1 MKASEKQLLSA
12 IPFLPNKNQAM
23 LLQVITTRDFFTFT
37 DFLVSSGISHA
48 NILINMARAIGGIA
62 AFFYISKRIY
72 EQLIADNPVYILP
85 LLRPFAL
92 LLVITFWGPFVNL
105 LMVPTKGLTNLSEA
119 VYADKKHIVKE
130 KLDEKQQAI
139 LETDLPI
146 FYENEEKE
154 SQLWDKGINL
164 LLTTYNIVTGRAIQ
178 NQINF
183 YIMDAIRQLFE
194 TIFEVLV
201 YLIAFLRTVFC
212 VLLVIFGPL
221 VFALSIFDGFQDNY
235 LQWIARFINVNLYLP
250 IALLILSLVQEILIY
265 VLDIEIAQ
273 IQALPIY
280 QPQLFYVSNL
290 IVPIC
295 GIIGMALVPKIASWI
310 VQASGTNSGSGR
322 LIRTAAVMAATRGAM
337 K

>member
-1 MKASEKQLLSA
+1 
-12 IPFLPNKNQAM
+12 M
-23 LLQVITTRDFFTFT
+23 LLQVLTTNDFFAFT
-37 DFLVSSGISHA
+37 DTLVDSGVNHA
-48 NILINMARAIGGIA
+48 RILVDMARAIGGIA

-72 EQLIADNPVYILP
+72 EQLIADNPVSILP

-92 LLVITFWGPFVNL
+92 VLVITFWGPFVNL
-105 LMVPTKGLTNLSEA
+105 LLAPTKGLTHLSEA

-130 KLDEKQQAI
+130 RLEDKQQAI
-139 LETDLPI
+139 LSTDLPL

-154 SQLWDKGINL
+154 ADLWDKGVNL
-164 LLTTYNIVTGRAIQ
+164 ILTSYNIISGRAIH

-183 YIMDAIRQLFE
+183 YMMDATRQLLESF
-194 TIFEVLV
+194 FEVLV

-250 IALLILSLVQEILIY
+250 IALLILSIVQEILIY
-265 VLDIEIAQ
+265 VLEMEIAQ
-273 IQALPIY
+273 INAMLIY
-280 QPQLFYVSNL
+280 EPKLFFVSNL
-290 IVPIC
+290 IVPVC
-295 GIIGMALVPKIASWI
+295 GIIGMAMVPKISSWI
-310 VQASGTNSGSGR
+310 IHASGTNSGGGR
-322 LIRTAAVMAATRGAM
+322 LVRTAAVMAITKGAM

>member
-1 MKASEKQLLSA
+1 
-12 IPFLPNKNQAM
+12 M
-23 LLQVITTRDFFTFT
+23 LLQVITTDSFFTFT
-37 DFLVSSGISHA
+37 DFLITSGISHA
-48 NILINMARAIGGIA
+48 NVLINMARAIGGIA

-119 VYADKKHIVKE
+119 VYADKKHIVKQ

-139 LETDLPI
+139 LTTDLPI

-154 SQLWDKGINL
+154 AQLWDKGINL
-164 LLTTYNIVTGRAIQ
+164 LLSTYNIVTGRALQ

-212 VLLVIFGPL
+212 ILLVIFG
-221 VFALSIFDGFQDNY
+221 
-235 LQWIARFINVNLYLP
+235 
-250 IALLILSLVQEILIY
+250 
-265 VLDIEIAQ
+265 
-273 IQALPIY
+273 
-280 QPQLFYVSNL
+280 
-290 IVPIC
+290 
-295 GIIGMALVPKIASWI
+295 
-310 VQASGTNSGSGR
+310 
-322 LIRTAAVMAATRGAM
+322 
-337 K
+337 

>member
-1 MKASEKQLLSA
+1 M
-12 IPFLPNKNQAM
+12 I
-23 LLQVITTRDFFTFT
+23 LQVITTNDFFAFT
-37 DFLVSSGISHA
+37 DTLVDSGVNHA
-48 NILINMARAIGGIA
+48 RILVDMARAIGGIA

-72 EQLIADNPVYILP
+72 EQLIADNPVSILP

-92 LLVITFWGPFVNL
+92 VLVITFWGPFVNL
-105 LMVPTKGLTNLSEA
+105 LLAPTKGLTHLSEA

-130 KLDEKQQAI
+130 RLEDKQQAI
-139 LETDLPI
+139 LSTDLPL

-154 SQLWDKGINL
+154 ADLWDKGVNL
-164 LLTTYNIVTGRAIQ
+164 ILTTYNIFSGRAIQ

-183 YIMDAIRQLFE
+183 YIMDATRQLLESF
-194 TIFEVLV
+194 FEVLV

-250 IALLILSLVQEILIY
+250 IALLILSIVQEILIY
-265 VLDIEIAQ
+265 VLEMEITQ
-273 IQALPIY
+273 INAMLIY
-280 QPQLFYVSNL
+280 EPKLFFVSNL
-290 IVPIC
+290 IVPVC
-295 GIIGMALVPKIASWI
+295 GIIGMAMVPKISSWI
-310 VQASGTNSGSGR
+310 IHASGTNSGGGR
-322 LIRTAAVMAATRGAM
+322 LVRTAAVMAITKGAM